1 VARNGSKP
9 DALRE
14 GGKEL
19 GMERDI
25 ASLLIL
31 LPRIAFAV
39 ASLAKLTLIV
49 SLSRTLVRV
58 IHWPA
63 NWPI

>member
-1 VARNGSKP
+1 
-9 DALRE
+9 
-14 GGKEL
+14 
-19 GMERDI
+19 MERDI

-39 ASLAKLTLIV
+39 ASLAELTLIV
-49 SLSRTLVRV
+49 SLSRTPLRV

-63 NWPI
+63 NWPTCQSSPH